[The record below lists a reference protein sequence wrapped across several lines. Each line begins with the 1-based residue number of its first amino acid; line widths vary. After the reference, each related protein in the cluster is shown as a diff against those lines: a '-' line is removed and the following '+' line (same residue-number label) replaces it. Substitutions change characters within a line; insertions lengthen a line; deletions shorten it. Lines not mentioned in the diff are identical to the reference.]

1 MAGPGK
7 RAQDMHIQESTYTVI
22 VTPARMRVAE
32 SVKAPIAILHDDA
45 MFECPAML
53 RMTANEARALA
64 AHLIRLADA
73 A

>member
-1 MAGPGK
+1 
-7 RAQDMHIQESTYTVI
+7 MHNQEATYTVI
-22 VTPARMRVAE
+22 LTPTHMRAAE
-32 SVKAPIAILHDDA
+32 AFKAPIAILHDDPL
-45 MFECPAML
+45 FEFPAEL

>member
-1 MAGPGK
+1 
-7 RAQDMHIQESTYTVI
+7 MHIQEATYTVI
-22 VTPARMRVAE
+22 VTPAHMRVFEAF
-32 SVKAPIAILHDDA
+32 KAPIAILHDDPL
-45 MFECPAML
+45 FEFPAEL